1 MLCIKLETKRK
12 ITYPENFFWF
22 LETVGF
28 STSAPAVTYW
38 QQTWPSKANF
48 AFPRTQKLWRW
59 TKRKSPIFAS
69 KVKSLVG
76 CSYSF
81 PIRPY
86 CMLHSCF
93 QIHAFSLEVLGGTLK
108 LISAWVSPSEALSLV
123 LKARCNRQKQDPF
136 SISLSSFPSEP
147 LSAACYAFLVHVC
160 FPPSALF
167 IPVIPLS
174 FLLCF
179 NFSWIILTF
188 LSLIARAAF
197 GGCKDDWYRRSNRST
212 NWYHKWLI

>member
-22 LETVGF
+22 LETVEF
-28 STSAPAVTYW
+28 STSAPAVIYW
-38 QQTWPSKANF
+38 QQTCPSKANF
-48 AFPRTQKLWRW
+48 AFPRTQKLWKW
-59 TKRKSPIFAS
+59 TERKSPIFAS

-93 QIHAFSLEVLGGTLK
+93 QIHNVFSKGFGRDPK
-108 LISAWVSPSEALSLV
+108 LIGAWVSPSEALSLV
-123 LKARCNRQKQDPF
+123 LKARCSRQKQDPF
-136 SISLSSFPSEP
+136 SISLSSFPSEH

-160 FPPSALF
+160 FPLSALF
-167 IPVIPLS
+167 HPS
-174 FLLCF
+174 
-179 NFSWIILTF
+179 
-188 LSLIARAAF
+188 
-197 GGCKDDWYRRSNRST
+197 YST
-212 NWYHKWLI
+212 VFPSML